1 MPIIRFLNKKSP
13 LGAFLKTVFEG
24 DNNVTASL
32 SFSV

>member
-24 DNNVTASL
+24 DKVIASL
-32 SFSV
+32 SFFV